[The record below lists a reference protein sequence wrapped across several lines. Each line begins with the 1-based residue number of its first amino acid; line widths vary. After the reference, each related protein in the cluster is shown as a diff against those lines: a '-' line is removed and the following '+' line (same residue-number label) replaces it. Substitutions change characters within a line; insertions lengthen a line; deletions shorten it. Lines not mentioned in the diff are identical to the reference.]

1 MRRLRIGILDLV
13 TKSPNPSLYGRVMNA
28 NLASIMPQVVGVWC
42 EQEGH
47 HVRFVC
53 YTGMEDL
60 LEELP
65 PDLDLVFIGAFT
77 QSAQLA
83 YALSNFFRKRGAV
96 TVLGGPHARCYPED
110 ARKYYDYVLGFTDRN
125 TIAEVCRECSQHRPV
140 GRHIMAA
147 TQPLELPTLE
157 ERWKFVE
164 PTLAKA
170 PTIKIVPMIGSLG
183 CPYTC
188 SFCIDST
195 VDYQPLSFAQLRD
208 DLKFLLTKIKNPIVG
223 WHDPNFGVR
232 FDDYMEAVEA
242 AVPPGRIRHIAESSL
257 SLLSEKHLQR

>member
-47 HVRFVC
+47 DVRVVC
-53 YTGMEDL
+53 YTGMENL

-65 PDLDLVFIGAFT
+65 ADLDLVFVGAFT

-96 TVLGGPHARCYPED
+96 TAMGGPHARCYPED

-125 TIAEVCRECSQHRPV
+125 AVTEVCKECTPHRPV
-140 GRHIMAA
+140 GREISALR
-147 TQPLELPTLE
+147 QPLEMPTLE

-164 PTLAKA
+164 ATLTKA
-170 PTIKIVPMIGSLG
+170 PTI
-183 CPYTC
+183 
-188 SFCIDST
+188 
-195 VDYQPLSFAQLRD
+195 
-208 DLKFLLTKIKNPIVG
+208 
-223 WHDPNFGVR
+223 
-232 FDDYMEAVEA
+232 
-242 AVPPGRIRHIAESSL
+242 
-257 SLLSEKHLQR
+257 

>member
-47 HVRFVC
+47 EVQFVC

-65 PDLDLVFIGAFT
+65 ADLDLVFIGAFT

-110 ARKYYDYVLGFTDRN
+110 ARKYYRLR
-125 TIAEVCRECSQHRPV
+125 ARLHRPATHRRGV
-140 GRHIMAA
+140 PGVRSHTGPLGREIHAA
-147 TQPLELPTLE
+147 TQPLEMPTLQ

-170 PTIKIVPMIGSLG
+170 PTIKIVPDDRKPRAAPTPAASASIRR
-183 CPYTC
+183 
-188 SFCIDST
+188 ST
-195 VDYQPLSFAQLRD
+195 TSR
-208 DLKFLLTKIKNPIVG
+208 
-223 WHDPNFGVR
+223 
-232 FDDYMEAVEA
+232 
-242 AVPPGRIRHIAESSL
+242 
-257 SLLSEKHLQR
+257 

>member
-42 EQEGH
+42 EQAGH
-47 HVRFVC
+47 EVRFVC

-65 PDLDLVFIGAFT
+65 ADLDLVFIGAFT

-83 YALSNFFRKRGAV
+83 YALSNFFRAAGGGNGAGRTPRALLSGGRPEVLRLRARLHRPEHDRGGLPGVRSAPPATAGSLGAPAAGRAPDAGGAVEVRGA
-96 TVLGGPHARCYPED
+96 R
-110 ARKYYDYVLGFTDRN
+110 
-125 TIAEVCRECSQHRPV
+125 
-140 GRHIMAA
+140 
-147 TQPLELPTLE
+147 
-157 ERWKFVE
+157 RW
-164 PTLAKA
+164 PRR

-208 DLKFLLTKIKNPIVG
+208 DLHFC
-223 WHDPNFGVR
+223 
-232 FDDYMEAVEA
+232 
-242 AVPPGRIRHIAESSL
+242 
-257 SLLSEKHLQR
+257 